1 MISHCSFLS
10 SLTKGHNDTNRLC
23 SPHPYDML
31 LWYVLR
37 LGPASLPSVRGL
49 WSMARLYPNPNTDGV
64 SDHATHKQNLNEA
77 DDAVLSVLL
86 LLITPLLLEAPAA
99 ESEVLLF
106 SA

>member
-10 SLTKGHNDTNRLC
+10 SLTEGHNDTNRLC
-23 SPHPYDML
+23 SPHPYDM

-86 LLITPLLLEAPAA
+86 LLITPFAPG
-99 ESEVLLF
+99 SPGC
-106 SA
+106 